1 MRFQRG
7 DTLLQIGA
15 LRLVSR
21 DSALNA
27 YHPSKGLSS
36 MLPIGTYVRF
46 VEGSQVYL
54 EGFRHGV
61 VVGTS
66 TTLETLRDRRSHE
79 RGTSTSRV
87 MTASMRAP
95 CRQATCIAA
104 QLDFPSVADHYSDRV
119 QPGPGRF
126 VFVPDSA
133 TDEVDGPVLVEA
145 AIPPGVLR
153 TVRFGAGAT
162 DEGLDFVAP
171 VVVEGVLAAGH
182 RSEEHTSELQSL
194 RH

>member
-104 QLDFPSVADHYSDRV
+104 QLDSPSVARLDSDRV

-126 VFVPDSA
+126 VLVPGSA
-133 TDEVDGPVLVEA
+133 TDEVDGCVLVA
-145 AIPPGVLR
+145 AAGPTGVLR
-153 TVRFGAGAT
+153 TVQLATRET
-162 DEGLDFVAP
+162 DEGLDLAQPIVI
-171 VVVEGVLAAGH
+171 EGVL
-182 RSEEHTSELQSL
+182 RVI
-194 RH
+194 RHPARGGFP